1 MDLSF
6 QIVYSRRKTLEL
18 SVERDKWIIVRA
30 PEGTSEETIH
40 QAVEAKRFWLF
51 QKVNSEQK
59 YSERAAQ
66 KEFVSGETIQYLGRN
81 YRLDVTDSDVDGVT
95 FQSRFEISRKSQ
107 PNAADLFRMW
117 YLKRAEERIPRRA
130 KYFAETLGVRFN
142 RILISD
148 MRVRWGSCTP
158 KSNLNFNWR
167 LMKAPTAVIDY
178 VIVHEL
184 AHLIEPNHT
193 RRFWNIVSIQVPR
206 FDWAREWLR
215 KHGEMLET
223 DF

>member
-1 MDLSF
+1 MDLAF
-6 QIVYSRRKTLEL
+6 QIVYSRRKTLAL
-18 SVERDKWIIVRA
+18 SVERDKSVIVRA
-30 PEGTSEETIH
+30 PEGTPEDVIH
-40 QAVEAKRFWLF
+40 RAVEEKKFWLY
-51 QKVNSEQK
+51 QKVRNEQK
-59 YSERAAQ
+59 YPERPVR
-66 KEFVSGETIQYLGRN
+66 KEFVSGETIPYLGRN
-81 YRLDVTDSDVDGVT
+81 YRLDIADTGMEGVA
-95 FQSRFEISRKSQ
+95 FHSRFEISRQSQ
-107 PNAADLFRMW
+107 PEAASLFRTW

-130 KYFAETLGVRFN
+130 NYFAEALGVRFN

-167 LMKAPTAVIDY
+167 LMKAPASVIDY

-206 FDWAREWLR
+206 FDWARKWLR